1 MSPGL
6 IIYANPS
13 PRPHKAKTATKAKR
27 KRIAAPKGAKP
38 MAKHRT
44 AAQKRATARLV
55 ALNRSRKRH
64 KNPSSRKAKSRR
76 RYAVHHNPTRRRRV
90 HRNPS
95 GGFTKGI
102 LGDLASKDG
111 LMLLGA
117 AAVAPTVVETIA
129 GYVVPVQYNSGWTGL
144 LARAAIA
151 GGAVYVLDHFLKQR
165 KAAIGFAAGAGGSL
179 IMQAYK
185 TYQVAQVVPAPT
197 PAPVQDQIAK
207 NPALYDQLMNGG
219 QYDSLNGYAATPM
232 GSYAAT
238 PMGDPYESLN

>member
-1 MSPGL
+1 
-6 IIYANPS
+6 
-13 PRPHKAKTATKAKR
+13 
-27 KRIAAPKGAKP
+27 

-55 ALNRSRKRH
+55 AMNRSRKKHR
-64 KNPSSRKAKSRR
+64 NPSSAPRKARSRR
-76 RYAVHHNPTRRRRV
+76 RYTHSNPTTHRRRR

-95 GGFTKGI
+95 SGGFSRGI

-117 AAVAPTVVETIA
+117 AAVAPTVVEAIA
-129 GYVVPVQYNSGWTGL
+129 GYVVPAQYNSGWTGL

-151 GGAVYVLDHFLKQR
+151 AGVVYVVDRFGKQR

-179 IMQAYK
+179 LMQAYR
-185 TYQVAQVVPAPT
+185 TYQVGQVVPVVT
-197 PAPVQDQIAK
+197 PAQQGLADEIAK
-207 NPALYDQLMNGG
+207 NPALYENLMNGD
-219 QYDSLNGYAATPM
+219 QYGSLNGYAATPM
-232 GSYAAT
+232 GGYAAT